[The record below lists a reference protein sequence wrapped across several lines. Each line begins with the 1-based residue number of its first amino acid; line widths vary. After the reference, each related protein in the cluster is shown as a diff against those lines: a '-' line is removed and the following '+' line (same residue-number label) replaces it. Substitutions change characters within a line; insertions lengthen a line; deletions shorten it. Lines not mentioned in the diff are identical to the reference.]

1 MYANIYSFNHLIINK
16 KRENFMKKRL
26 TLFFVSL
33 FLCVG
38 TALAQT
44 KVSGT
49 VLSQEDGQPIIGAA
63 VKVVGTSTGML
74 TDVNGRFSVALPAG
88 KDQLEITYLGYE
100 GKTVKA
106 KNGMRIFLKA
116 DAQMVDEVVV
126 VAYGTTKKS
135 SFTGSAQNVS
145 SEKLELRPI
154 SNVTKGLEGNVSG
167 VQMTSASGQ
176 PGSDPSIRIR
186 GFGSINASSS
196 PLYVVDGIPYDG
208 ALSSLN
214 PSDIESMTVLK
225 DASAGALY
233 GARGANGVIMITT
246 KKGKEGKAQ
255 VTWRSTAGWSSRAL
269 PRYSLVNQKDFV
281 QLTYEGLRNE
291 AIFSNGM
298 SWEEGEAYARSQM
311 SANLGGEYYNPFK
324 NYSWDQIIDPATGQV
339 RADAQSAWNEDWLD
353 AVKRDNAF
361 RHEHQLNI
369 NGGTDKTKYMLSLGY
384 LNEDGILK
392 TTGFQRYTARVN
404 VDSKVTDWFAMN
416 LSTNLAHSISN
427 FSDYDGSS
435 TSNVWYSAQFVSPLF
450 PMYVKDLSGANVL
463 DENGNPQLDYGD
475 NFVKRPGSYN
485 DYNPLGGLVDDKA
498 ENKRDAAG
506 LRTGIVLGT
515 DNENAGWL
523 QGIKLAV
530 NFGMDYNSRFRMR
543 YMNMHH
549 GNQATAGGLLQ
560 KYNYRTQSYT
570 FNQLLTWNRSFGKNN
585 FDIMAGHEFY
595 AYKMEYLTAGKTN
608 LVEGIYELAPAA
620 NMYEADSY
628 TDNYR
633 INSFLS
639 RVNYN
644 WDDKYYVSASL
655 RADASSRFFKEN
667 WTGTFWS
674 IGANWRISKEKF
686 MKDIKWID
694 NLSFKASYG
703 EQGNDDILNSSGTS
717 NFYLWQSLYAL
728 GWNNGNNI
736 GAVVSTLETKDLSW
750 EKNKNFN
757 IGLEGTL
764 FGNLLRFSVEYYN
777 KKTTDMLL
785 EYPMA
790 LSTGFSG
797 YNANVGDMRNTGLEA
812 EVTVSPFRSG
822 DFRWDITLMGST
834 VSNKVLKLT
843 AESPEIVS
851 GVRVYKE
858 GYPIRT
864 YYVSK
869 SAGVDPATGAQ
880 LYWAYEKDEEG
891 NMKPGTEYITSDYAV
906 ANNCKY
912 YMDSRIPDLYGSIAT
927 NLSYK
932 GIDLSVLTTYS
943 IGGSVYEILYSG
955 AMNVAYATDTWHTNS
970 LRRWQKP
977 GDITDVPRIEIN
989 GHRASYLD
997 RYLVDASYFAIKNI
1011 TLGYTLPKAWTTK
1024 AGLNNVRVFG
1034 SVDNLALFT
1043 HLDGMDP
1050 QYNFSGGTDYSYAPN
1065 KTWTVGL
1072 EVKF

>member
-1 MYANIYSFNHLIINK
+1 
-16 KRENFMKKRL
+16 MKERL
-26 TLFFVSL
+26 TMFMVSL
-33 FLCVG
+33 LLCVG
-38 TALAQT
+38 SALAQT

-63 VKVVGTSTGML
+63 VKVDGTNTGML
-74 TDVNGRFSVALPAG
+74 TDVNGRFSLTLPEG
-88 KDQLEITYLGYE
+88 KNQITVSYLGFE
-100 GKTVKA
+100 SKTVAA
-106 KNGMRIFLKA
+106 KNGMRVFLKS
-116 DAQMVDEVVV
+116 DAAALDEVVV
-126 VAYGTTKKS
+126 VAYGTAKKS
-135 SFTGSAQNVS
+135 SFTGSAQNVNG
-145 SEKLELRPI
+145 EKLELRPI
-154 SNVTKGLEGNVSG
+154 SNVAKGLEGNASG
-167 VQMTSASGQ
+167 VQVTSSSGQ
-176 PGSDPSIRIR
+176 PGSEPAIRIR
-186 GFGSINASSS
+186 GYGSINAYST

-208 ALSSLN
+208 ALSSIN

-255 VTWRSTAGWSSRAL
+255 VTWRSTVGWSSRAL
-269 PRYSLVNQKDFV
+269 PRYDLVNQKDFV
-281 QLTYEGLRNE
+281 QLTYEALRNE
-291 AIFSNGM
+291 GVFNNGL
-298 SWEEGEAYARSQM
+298 SWADGEAYGRSQL
-311 SANLGGEYYNPFK
+311 SANLGGEAYNPFK
-324 NYSWDQIIDPATGQV
+324 NYTWDQIIDPSTGMVRPDAT
-339 RADAQSAWNEDWLD
+339 AAWNEDWMD

-369 NGGTDKTKYMLSLGY
+369 NGGTDKTKYLLSLGY

-392 TTGFQRYTARVN
+392 TTAFQRYTARVN
-404 VDSKVTDWFAMN
+404 VDTKVTDWFSASLN
-416 LSTNLAHSISN
+416 TNLAHSISN
-427 FSDYDGSS
+427 FSDYEDTS

-450 PMYVKDLSGANVL
+450 PMYVKDANGNNVL
-463 DENGNPQLDYGD
+463 DENGNPMLDYGD
-475 NFVKRPGSYN
+475 NATKRPGSYN

-506 LRTGIVLGT
+506 LRAGIVLGT
-515 DNENAGWL
+515 DEAKAGWL
-523 QGIKLAV
+523 QGIKLSV

-543 YMNMHH
+543 YMNMYH

-570 FNQLLTWNRSFGKNN
+570 FNQLLTWNRQFGKHNV
-585 FDIMAGHEFY
+585 DVMAGHEFY

-608 LVEGIYELAPAA
+608 LVDGIYELAPAA

-644 WDDKYYVSASL
+644 YDDKYYLSASL
-655 RADASSRFFKEN
+655 RADASSRFYMDN

-674 IGANWRISKEKF
+674 VGANWRISKENF
-686 MKDIKWID
+686 MKNVKWVN
-694 NLSFKASYG
+694 NLSLKVSYG
-703 EQGNDDILNSSGTS
+703 EQGNDNLDT
-717 NFYLWQSLYAL
+717 FYAWQSLYAL

-736 GAVVSTLETKDLSW
+736 GAVVSTLETKDVSW
-750 EKNKNFN
+750 EKNKNLN
-757 IGLEGTL
+757 IGLEGAL
-764 FGNLLRFSVEYYN
+764 LDNLLRFSVEYYN

-785 EYPMA
+785 NYPMA

-812 EVTVSPFRSG
+812 EITVSPFRHG
-822 DFRWDITLMGST
+822 DFHWDITLMGST

-843 AESPEIVS
+843 AESPEIIS
-851 GVRVYKE
+851 GLRVIKE
-858 GYPIRT
+858 GLPLYT

-880 LYWAYEKDEEG
+880 LYWAYEKDDEG
-891 NMKPGTEYITSDYAV
+891 NMKPGTEYITSDYSV
-906 ANNCKY
+906 ANACKY
-912 YMDSRIPDLYGSIAT
+912 YLDSRIPDLYGSLAT

-943 IGGSVYEILYSG
+943 IGGHVYDGLYSS

-989 GHRASYLD
+989 ARRASYLD

-1011 TLGYTLPKAWTTK
+1011 TLGYTLPKTWMAK
-1024 AGLNNVRVFG
+1024 AGLSNVRVFA

-1050 QYNFSGGTDYSYAPN
+1050 QYNFSGGTNYSYAPN
-1065 KTWTVGL
+1065 KTWTLGL

>member
-1 MYANIYSFNHLIINK
+1 
-16 KRENFMKKRL
+16 MKERL
-26 TLFFVSL
+26 TMLMVSL
-33 FLCVG
+33 LLCVG
-38 TALAQT
+38 SALAQT

-63 VKVVGTSTGML
+63 VKVDGTNTGML
-74 TDVNGRFSVALPAG
+74 TDVNGRFSLTLPEG
-88 KDQLEITYLGYE
+88 KNQITVSYLGFE
-100 GKTVKA
+100 SKTVAA
-106 KNGMRIFLKA
+106 KNGMRVFLKS
-116 DAQMVDEVVV
+116 DAAALDEVVV
-126 VAYGTTKKS
+126 VAYGTAKKS
-135 SFTGSAQNVS
+135 SFTGSAQNVNG
-145 SEKLELRPI
+145 EKLELRPI
-154 SNVTKGLEGNVSG
+154 SNVAKGLEGNASG
-167 VQMTSASGQ
+167 VQVTSSSGQ
-176 PGSDPSIRIR
+176 PGSEPAIRIR
-186 GFGSINASSS
+186 GYGSINAYST

-208 ALSSLN
+208 ALSSIN

-255 VTWRSTAGWSSRAL
+255 VTWRSTVGWSSRAL
-269 PRYSLVNQKDFV
+269 PRYDLVNQKDFV
-281 QLTYEGLRNE
+281 QLTYEALRNE
-291 AIFSNGM
+291 GVFNNGL
-298 SWEEGEAYARSQM
+298 SWADGEAYGRSQL
-311 SANLGGEYYNPFK
+311 SANLGGEAYNPFK
-324 NYSWDQIIDPATGQV
+324 NYTWDQIIDPSTGMVRPDAT
-339 RADAQSAWNEDWLD
+339 AAWNEDWMD

-369 NGGTDKTKYMLSLGY
+369 NGGTDKTKYLLSLGY

-392 TTGFQRYTARVN
+392 TTAFQRYTARVN
-404 VDSKVTDWFAMN
+404 VDTKVTDWFSASLN
-416 LSTNLAHSISN
+416 TNLAHSISN
-427 FSDYDGSS
+427 FSDYEDTS

-450 PMYVKDLSGANVL
+450 PMYVKDANGNNVL
-463 DENGNPQLDYGD
+463 DENGNPMLDYGD
-475 NFVKRPGSYN
+475 NATKRPGSYN

-506 LRTGIVLGT
+506 LRAGIVLGT
-515 DNENAGWL
+515 DEAKAGWL
-523 QGIKLAV
+523 QGIKLSV

-543 YMNMHH
+543 YMNMYH

-570 FNQLLTWNRSFGKNN
+570 FNQLLTWNRQFGKHNV
-585 FDIMAGHEFY
+585 DVMAGHEFY

-608 LVEGIYELAPAA
+608 LVDGIYELAPAA

-644 WDDKYYVSASL
+644 YDDKYYLSASL
-655 RADASSRFFKEN
+655 RADASSRFYMDN

-674 IGANWRISKEKF
+674 VGANWRISKENF
-686 MKDIKWID
+686 MKNVKWVN
-694 NLSFKASYG
+694 NLSLKVSYG
-703 EQGNDDILNSSGTS
+703 EQGNDNLDT
-717 NFYLWQSLYAL
+717 FYAWQSLYAL

-736 GAVVSTLETKDLSW
+736 GAVVSTLETKDVSW
-750 EKNKNFN
+750 EKNKNLN
-757 IGLEGTL
+757 IGLEGAL
-764 FGNLLRFSVEYYN
+764 LDNLLRFSVEYYN

-785 EYPMA
+785 NYPMA

-797 YNANVGDMRNTGLEA
+797 YNANVGDMRNSGLEA
-812 EVTVSPFRSG
+812 EITVAPFRNG
-822 DFRWDITLMGST
+822 DFHWDITLMGST

-843 AESPEIVS
+843 AESPEIIS
-851 GVRVYKE
+851 GLRVIKE
-858 GYPIRT
+858 GLPLYT

-880 LYWAYEKDEEG
+880 LYWAYEKDDEG
-891 NMKPGTEYITSDYAV
+891 NMKPGTEYITSDYSV
-906 ANNCKY
+906 ANACKY
-912 YMDSRIPDLYGSIAT
+912 YLDSRIPDLYGSLAT

-943 IGGSVYEILYSG
+943 IGGHVYDGLYSS

-989 GHRASYLD
+989 ARRASYLD

-1011 TLGYTLPKAWTTK
+1011 TLGYTLPKTWMAK
-1024 AGLNNVRVFG
+1024 AGLSNVRVFA

-1050 QYNFSGGTDYSYAPN
+1050 QYNFSGGTNYSYAPN
-1065 KTWTVGL
+1065 KTWTLGL

>member
-1 MYANIYSFNHLIINK
+1 
-16 KRENFMKKRL
+16 MKKRL
-26 TLFFVSL
+26 TMFLAAL
-33 FLCVG
+33 FLTMG

-63 VKVVGTSTGML
+63 VKVDGTSTGML
-74 TDVNGRFSVALPAG
+74 TDVNGRFSLAMPAG
-88 KDQLEITYLGYE
+88 SKTITVSYLGFE
-100 GKTVKA
+100 PKTVTA

-116 DAQMVDEVVV
+116 DAAALDEVVV

-135 SFTGSAQNVS
+135 SFTGSAQNVNG
-145 SEKLELRPI
+145 EKLELRPI
-154 SNVTKGLEGNVSG
+154 SNAAKGLEGNTSG
-167 VQMTSASGQ
+167 VQVSSGDGQ
-176 PGSDPSIRIR
+176 PGSDPGIRIR
-186 GFGSINASSS
+186 GFGSINASAA

-208 ALSSLN
+208 ALSSIN

-233 GARGANGVIMITT
+233 GARGANGVVMITT
-246 KKGKEGKAQ
+246 KKGKEGRPQ
-255 VTWRSTAGWSSRAL
+255 VTWRSTAGWSSRAI
-269 PRYSLVNQKDFV
+269 PRYELVGQKDFA

-298 SWEEGEAYARSQM
+298 SWSDGEAYARSQM
-311 SANLGGEYYNPFK
+311 AANLGGELYNPFK
-324 NYSWDQIIDPATGQV
+324 NYTWDQVIDPATGYV

-384 LNEDGILK
+384 LNEEGILQ
-392 TTGFQRYTARVN
+392 TTAFQRYTARVN
-404 VDSKVTDWFAMN
+404 VDSKVTDWFSAN
-416 LSTNLAHSISN
+416 LNTNLAHSISN

-450 PMYVKDLSGANVL
+450 PMYVKDLQGKNVL
-463 DENGNPQLDYGD
+463 DENGNPMLDYGD
-475 NFVKRPGSYN
+475 NATKRPGSYN
-485 DYNPLGGLVDDKA
+485 DYNPLGGLLDDKA

-506 LRTGIVLGT
+506 LRTGFVLGT
-515 DNENAGWL
+515 DNANAGWL
-523 QGIKLAV
+523 QGLKLAV
-530 NFGMDYNSRFRMR
+530 NFGLDYNSRYRMR

-549 GNQATAGGLLQ
+549 GNQATSGGLLQ

-570 FNQLLTWNRSFGKNN
+570 FNQLLTWNRSFSKHNI
-585 FDIMAGHEFY
+585 DVLLGHEFY

-639 RVNYN
+639 RINYN
-644 WDDKYYVSASL
+644 YDDKYYLSL
-655 RADASSRFFKEN
+655 SGRTDSSSRFFKDN

-674 IGANWRISKEKF
+674 VGGNWRISKENF
-686 MKDIKWID
+686 MKDVKWVD
-694 NLSFKASYG
+694 NLSLKVSYG
-703 EQGNDDILNSSGTS
+703 EQGNDDILDEDGYS
-717 NFYLWQSLYAL
+717 NYYLWQSLYNL

-757 IGLEGTL
+757 VGLEGTL
-764 FGNLLRFSVEYYN
+764 FDNFLHFSIEYYN

-785 EYPMA
+785 NYPMA

-797 YNANVGDMRNTGLEA
+797 YNANVGDMRNSGLEV
-812 EVTVSPFRSG
+812 ELTLSPIKRS
-822 DFRWDITLMGST
+822 DLRWDITLMGST

-843 AESPEIVS
+843 AESPEIVK
-851 GVRVYKE
+851 GVRIIKE
-858 GYPIRT
+858 GYELNT
-864 YYVSK
+864 FYMAK

-880 LYWAYEKDEEG
+880 LYWTYDKDDDG
-891 NMKPGTEYITSDYAV
+891 NMIEGTERITSDYAD
-906 ANNCKY
+906 ANNHKY
-912 YMDSRIPDLYGSIAT
+912 FLGSRIPDLYGSIST

-932 GIDLSVLTTYS
+932 GIDLSVMTTYS
-943 IGGSVYEILYSG
+943 IGGKIYDSLYRG
-955 AMNVAYATDTWHTNS
+955 TMEVQYATDTWSTNA

-977 GDITDVPRIEIN
+977 GDITDVPRIEIGGTYAAN
-989 GHRASYLD
+989 D
-997 RYLVDASYFAIKNI
+997 RYLINASYFAIKNI
-1011 TLGYTLPKAWTTK
+1011 TLGYTLPKVWMSK
-1024 AGLNNVRVFG
+1024 IGLNNIRVFA
-1034 SVDNLALFT
+1034 SVDNLALFN

-1050 QYNFSGGTDYSYAPN
+1050 QYSFSGGTDYVYTPN
-1065 KTWTVGL
+1065 RTWTLGF

>member
-1 MYANIYSFNHLIINK
+1 
-16 KRENFMKKRL
+16 MKERL
-26 TLFFVSL
+26 TMLMVSL
-33 FLCVG
+33 LLCVG
-38 TALAQT
+38 SALAQT

-63 VKVVGTSTGML
+63 VKVDGTNTGML
-74 TDVNGRFSVALPAG
+74 TDVNGRFSLTLPEG
-88 KDQLEITYLGYE
+88 KNQITVSYLGFE
-100 GKTVKA
+100 SKTVAA
-106 KNGMRIFLKA
+106 KNGMRVFLKS
-116 DAQMVDEVVV
+116 DAAALDEVVV
-126 VAYGTTKKS
+126 VAYGTAKKS
-135 SFTGSAQNVS
+135 SFTGSAQNVNG
-145 SEKLELRPI
+145 EKLELRPI
-154 SNVTKGLEGNVSG
+154 SNVAKGLEGNASG
-167 VQMTSASGQ
+167 VQVTSSSGQ
-176 PGSDPSIRIR
+176 PGSEPAIRIR
-186 GFGSINASSS
+186 GYGSINAYST

-208 ALSSLN
+208 ALSSIN

-255 VTWRSTAGWSSRAL
+255 VTWRSTVGWSSRAL
-269 PRYSLVNQKDFV
+269 PRYDLVNQKDFV
-281 QLTYEGLRNE
+281 QLTYEALRNE
-291 AIFSNGM
+291 GVFNNGL
-298 SWEEGEAYARSQM
+298 SWADGEAYGRSQL
-311 SANLGGEYYNPFK
+311 SANLGGEAYNPFK
-324 NYSWDQIIDPATGQV
+324 NYTWDQIIDPSTGMVRPDAT
-339 RADAQSAWNEDWLD
+339 AAWNEDWMD

-369 NGGTDKTKYMLSLGY
+369 NGGTDKTKYLLSLGY

-392 TTGFQRYTARVN
+392 TTAFQRYTARVN
-404 VDSKVTDWFAMN
+404 VDTKVTDWFSASLN
-416 LSTNLAHSISN
+416 TNLAHSISN
-427 FSDYDGSS
+427 FSDYEDTS

-450 PMYVKDLSGANVL
+450 PMYVKDANGNNVL
-463 DENGNPQLDYGD
+463 DENGNPMLDYGD
-475 NFVKRPGSYN
+475 NATKRPGSYN

-506 LRTGIVLGT
+506 LRAGIVLGT
-515 DNENAGWL
+515 DEAKAGWL
-523 QGIKLAV
+523 QGIKLSV

-543 YMNMHH
+543 YMNMYH

-570 FNQLLTWNRSFGKNN
+570 FNQLLTWNRQFGKHNV
-585 FDIMAGHEFY
+585 DVMAGHEFY

-608 LVEGIYELAPAA
+608 LVDGIYELAPAA

-644 WDDKYYVSASL
+644 YDDKYYLSASL
-655 RADASSRFFKEN
+655 RADASSRFYMDN

-674 IGANWRISKEKF
+674 VGANWRISKENF
-686 MKDIKWID
+686 MKNVKWVN
-694 NLSFKASYG
+694 NLSLKVSYG
-703 EQGNDDILNSSGTS
+703 EQGNDNLDT
-717 NFYLWQSLYAL
+717 FYAWQSLYAL

-736 GAVVSTLETKDLSW
+736 GAVVSTLETKDVSW
-750 EKNKNFN
+750 EKNKNLN

-764 FGNLLRFSVEYYN
+764 LDNLLRFSVEYYN

-785 EYPMA
+785 NYPMA

-797 YNANVGDMRNTGLEA
+797 YNANVGDMRNSGLEA
-812 EVTVSPFRSG
+812 EITVAPFRNG
-822 DFRWDITLMGST
+822 DFHWDITLMGST

-843 AESPEIVS
+843 AESPEIIS
-851 GVRVYKE
+851 GLRVIKE
-858 GYPIRT
+858 GLPLYT

-880 LYWAYEKDEEG
+880 LYWAYEKDDEG
-891 NMKPGTEYITSDYAV
+891 NMKPGTEYITSDYSV
-906 ANNCKY
+906 ANACKY
-912 YMDSRIPDLYGSIAT
+912 YLDSRIPDLYGSLAT

-943 IGGSVYEILYSG
+943 IGGHVYDGLYSS

-989 GHRASYLD
+989 ARRASYLD

-1011 TLGYTLPKAWTTK
+1011 TLGYTLPKTWMAK
-1024 AGLNNVRVFG
+1024 AGLSNVRVFA

-1050 QYNFSGGTDYSYAPN
+1050 QYNFSGGTNYSYAPN
-1065 KTWTVGL
+1065 KTWTLGL

>member
-1 MYANIYSFNHLIINK
+1 
-16 KRENFMKKRL
+16 MKERL
-26 TLFFVSL
+26 TMLMVSL
-33 FLCVG
+33 LLCVG
-38 TALAQT
+38 SALAQT

-63 VKVVGTSTGML
+63 VKVDGTNTGML
-74 TDVNGRFSVALPAG
+74 TDVNGRFSLTLPEG
-88 KDQLEITYLGYE
+88 KNQITVSYLGFE
-100 GKTVKA
+100 SKTVAA
-106 KNGMRIFLKA
+106 KNGMRVFLKS
-116 DAQMVDEVVV
+116 DAAALDEVVV
-126 VAYGTTKKS
+126 VAYGTAKKS
-135 SFTGSAQNVS
+135 SFTGSAQNVNG
-145 SEKLELRPI
+145 EKLELRPI
-154 SNVTKGLEGNVSG
+154 SNVAKGLEGNASG
-167 VQMTSASGQ
+167 VQVTSSSGQ
-176 PGSDPSIRIR
+176 PGSEPAIRIR
-186 GFGSINASSS
+186 GYGSINAYST

-208 ALSSLN
+208 ALSSIN

-255 VTWRSTAGWSSRAL
+255 VTWRSTVGWSSRAL
-269 PRYSLVNQKDFV
+269 PRYDLVNQKDFV
-281 QLTYEGLRNE
+281 QLTYEALRNE
-291 AIFSNGM
+291 GVFNNGL
-298 SWEEGEAYARSQM
+298 SWADGEAYGRSQL
-311 SANLGGEYYNPFK
+311 SANLGGEAYNPFK
-324 NYSWDQIIDPATGQV
+324 NYTWDQIIDPSTGMVRPDAT
-339 RADAQSAWNEDWLD
+339 AAWNEDWMD

-369 NGGTDKTKYMLSLGY
+369 NGGTDKTKYLLSLGY

-392 TTGFQRYTARVN
+392 TTAFQRYTARVN
-404 VDSKVTDWFAMN
+404 VDTKVTDWFSASLN
-416 LSTNLAHSISN
+416 TNLAHSISN
-427 FSDYDGSS
+427 FSDYEDTS

-450 PMYVKDLSGANVL
+450 PMYVKDANGNNVL
-463 DENGNPQLDYGD
+463 DENGNPMLDYGD
-475 NFVKRPGSYN
+475 NATKRPGSYN

-506 LRTGIVLGT
+506 LRAGIVLGT
-515 DNENAGWL
+515 DEAKAGWL
-523 QGIKLAV
+523 QGIKLSV

-543 YMNMHH
+543 YMNMYH

-570 FNQLLTWNRSFGKNN
+570 FNQLLTWNRQFGKHNV
-585 FDIMAGHEFY
+585 DVMAGHEFY

-608 LVEGIYELAPAA
+608 LVDGIYELAPAA

-644 WDDKYYVSASL
+644 YDDKYYLSASL
-655 RADASSRFFKEN
+655 RADASSRFYMDN

-674 IGANWRISKEKF
+674 VGANWRISKENF
-686 MKDIKWID
+686 MKNVKWVN
-694 NLSFKASYG
+694 NLSLKVSYG
-703 EQGNDDILNSSGTS
+703 EQGNDNLDT
-717 NFYLWQSLYAL
+717 FYAWQSLYAL

-736 GAVVSTLETKDLSW
+736 GAVVSTLETKDVSW
-750 EKNKNFN
+750 EKNKNLN
-757 IGLEGTL
+757 IGLEGAL
-764 FGNLLRFSVEYYN
+764 LDNLLRFSVEYYN

-785 EYPMA
+785 NYPMA

-797 YNANVGDMRNTGLEA
+797 YNANVGDMRNSGLEA
-812 EVTVSPFRSG
+812 EITVAPFRNG
-822 DFRWDITLMGST
+822 DFHWDITLMGST

-843 AESPEIVS
+843 AESPEIIS
-851 GVRVYKE
+851 GLRVIKE
-858 GYPIRT
+858 GLPLYT

-880 LYWAYEKDEEG
+880 LYWAYEKDDEG
-891 NMKPGTEYITSDYAV
+891 NMKPGTEYITSDYSV
-906 ANNCKY
+906 ANACKY
-912 YMDSRIPDLYGSIAT
+912 YLDSRIPDLYGSLAT

-943 IGGSVYEILYSG
+943 IGGHVYDGLYSG

-989 GHRASYLD
+989 ARRASYLD

-1011 TLGYTLPKAWTTK
+1011 TLGYTLPKTWMAK
-1024 AGLNNVRVFG
+1024 AGLSNVRVFA

-1050 QYNFSGGTDYSYAPN
+1050 QYNFSGGTNYSYAPN
-1065 KTWTVGL
+1065 KTWTLGL